1 MCSPNRRT
9 DPTVPRLRLFQRF
22 YLIFVAMMVVFAFIG
37 VIMRHSVAE
46 PLPLLAWVAVFIA
59 IAMILSL
66 GSYPI
71 VRKLTRR
78 LARLQHTVSAFG
90 RGDLGMRAA
99 IEGSDEVAQLAQGF
113 NHAAE
118 RIEALVAAHRRLL
131 ANASHELRTPL
142 TRIRMGVE
150 LLAASTDSAH
160 RLELTKDLR
169 ELDDLLEE
177 ILLASRLEA
186 LPDGGEAE
194 LEIDLL
200 ALIAEECARYDRVDF
215 EFPAS
220 DGEKH
225 AMWLSGS
232 ERLLRR
238 LVRNLLENARRHGA
252 PPTTFALLAD
262 DDALE
267 LRVTDAGAG
276 VAYADR
282 ERVFEPFFR
291 GGSAEENVGSGL
303 GLSLVRQIARR
314 HACDARC
321 VECIDG
327 GSAFIVRLPR
337 KPDYAA

>member
-1 MCSPNRRT
+1 M
-9 DPTVPRLRLFQRF
+9 PRLRLFQRF

-37 VIMRHSVAE
+37 VAMRHSVAE

-66 GSYPI
+66 GTYPF
-71 VRKLTRR
+71 VRKLTHR

-90 RGDLGMRAA
+90 RGELDVRAA

-113 NHAAE
+113 NLTAE

-150 LLAASTDSAH
+150 LMGASTDSAH
-160 RLELTKDLR
+160 RINLTKDLR

-186 LPDGGEAE
+186 LPDGGKPEQKV
-194 LEIDLL
+194 DLL
-200 ALIAEECARYDRVDF
+200 ALIAEECARYEHVDF

-225 AMWLSGS
+225 VMWLLGS

-252 PPTTFALLAD
+252 PPTTFSLLAD
-262 DDALE
+262 GDALE

-276 VAYADR
+276 VARADR

-291 GGSAEENVGSGL
+291 GGNAEENIGSGL

-314 HACDARC
+314 HGGEARC
-321 VECIDG
+321 VDRRDG
-327 GSAFIVRLPR
+327 ASAFIVRLPCNPCR
-337 KPDYAA
+337 DA